1 MATSNNTEE
10 TIAKYAE
17 GMKGVANAFDR
28 LDKSLNE
35 MGDIIAKLKDAIGQF
50 KKCFN

>member
-17 GMKGVANAFDR
+17 GVRGVANAFDR
-28 LDKSLNE
+28 LGKSPKE
-35 MGDIIAKLKDAIGQF
+35 MDDTLAKLKDAIDKF

>member
-17 GMKGVANAFDR
+17 GMRGVGNALDR
-28 LDKSLNE
+28 LGKSLDE
-35 MGDIIAKLKDAIGQF
+35 MDDTIAKLKDAIDKF